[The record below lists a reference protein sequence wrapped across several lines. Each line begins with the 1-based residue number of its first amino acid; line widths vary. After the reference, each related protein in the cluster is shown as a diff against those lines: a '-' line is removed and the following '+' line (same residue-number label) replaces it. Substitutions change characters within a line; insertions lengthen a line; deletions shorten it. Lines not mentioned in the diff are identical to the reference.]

1 MNKEDIEKIKD
12 LAKRFKQLNAKVK
25 LLILLRK
32 AKEEYDKNQFSDCQK
47 TCEEIIK
54 TNPENAVALRGLGC
68 IAQIKGE
75 FSKAVKFYEKALQTS
90 KNKEIE
96 YTLIGTV
103 YYLQNDL
110 EKAIENYNLAIQ
122 INENYEQAYEG
133 RNQSMLENHLKILD
147 LQDNLIEQELRS
159 Y

>member
-1 MNKEDIEKIKD
+1 MTLRGIKGCTD
-12 LAKRFKQLNAKVK
+12 SYIWYNRIRVK
-25 LLILLRK
+25 SIGG
-32 AKEEYDKNQFSDCQK
+32 EYDKNQFSDCQK

-147 LQDNLIEQELRS
+147 LQDSLIEQELRS
-159 Y
+159 YWLQKNI